1 MTIEQDR
8 GTAAVP
14 VIKRRIREFIASK
27 LLQGDDIDLTDMTP
41 LVTGGVIDSLTSI
54 EVGAFIE
61 EAFHVQ
67 MSPDE
72 LANPEHME
80 TVEAMAGLVSR
91 KLGIQLSREGPRI

>member
-8 GTAAVP
+8 AAADVP
-14 VIKRRIREFIASK
+14 VIKQRIREFVASK
-27 LLQGDDIDLTDMTP
+27 LLQGDDVDLTDMTP

-61 EAFHVQ
+61 ETFRVQ

-80 TVEAMAGLVSR
+80 TIEAIAGLVSR
-91 KLGIQLSREGPRI
+91 KLSIQLSR